1 MNTAVSPRDYLLLLG
16 VGLIWSSSFLF
27 IKLAISTVPPYTLT
41 AARIAVAVVILAGYL
56 TFKRQ
61 GLPTDIKNWTI
72 FAVLGLFG
80 TALPFTLISWGEV
93 YIDSGLTAVLM
104 GTMPVA
110 TAMLAHLFIAD
121 ERFNFGTGLGIMIGF
136 GGLII
141 LIGVDALHSL
151 DTGVIA
157 QFAII
162 IGAVSYAVSTAFARR
177 FARLPGPVMS
187 TGSTLAGLIWVL
199 PMAILLELPW
209 TLHPDG
215 MAVISVLILGIVATV
230 LAQPHSHRLT
240 TSFRFLV
247 QPGGYFSCMRCLT
260 GECRLHLCWYSAESL
275 SSAGP
280 LKIKHGIS
288 NPDQYLVQFSNLRI
302 TYCRIPP

>member
-141 LIGVDALHSL
+141 LIGADALHSL

-162 IGAVSYAVSTAFARR
+162 IGAVSYAVSTTFARR
-177 FARLPGPVMS
+177 FAC
-187 TGSTLAGLIWVL
+187 
-199 PMAILLELPW
+199 LLW
-209 TLHPDG
+209 
-215 MAVISVLILGIVATV
+215 I
-230 LAQPHSHRLT
+230 
-240 TSFRFLV
+240 
-247 QPGGYFSCMRCLT
+247 
-260 GECRLHLCWYSAESL
+260 
-275 SSAGP
+275 
-280 LKIKHGIS
+280 GIS
-288 NPDQYLVQFSNLRI
+288 
-302 TYCRIPP
+302 T

>member
-1 MNTAVSPRDYLLLLG
+1 MNPAISSRDYILLLG

-27 IKLAISTVPPYTLT
+27 IKLAISTIPPYTLT
-41 AARIAVAVVILAGYL
+41 AARIAVAVVVLAGYL

-72 FAVLGLFG
+72 FAILGLFG

-121 ERFNFGTGLGIMIGF
+121 ERFNLGTGLGIMIGF

-141 LIGVDALHSL
+141 LIGADALHNL
-151 DTGVIA
+151 DTAVIA

-162 IGAVSYAVSTAFARR
+162 IGALSYAVSTTFARR

-187 TGSTLAGLIWVL
+187 TGATLAGLIWVL
-199 PMAILLELPW
+199 PMAILLEQPW
-209 TLHPDG
+209 TLRPDG
-215 MAVISVLILGIVATV
+215 MAVISVLILGIVATALATLIFYYLIHRVGATTFSQVNYIIPVFGAAWGILFLNEVPGWRMPTALV
-230 LAQPHSHRLT
+230 L
-240 TSFRFLV
+240 V
-247 QPGGYFSCMRCLT
+247 
-260 GECRLHLCWYSAESL
+260 L
-275 SSAGP
+275 S
-280 LKIKHGIS
+280 GIFIVS
-288 NPDQYLVQFSNLRI
+288 RTAKNKARNI
-302 TYCRIPP
+302 EA